1 MNKFSWER
9 ASASASCG
17 RITTRRWSSRVHAPC
32 IAIAISLAVAG
43 VAQAQSWDWVPTT
56 ATGTWGNNASWN
68 PNTGFPSVA
77 GAVVNFTAPL
87 TANQAVSL
95 GSTRTI
101 GTMNLGVPGNANRYS
116 FSNTA
121 NGVAFRANAGDTLGT
136 ATININNDSD
146 VNNGHSF
153 QNTLRLEVENLVIN
167 NNSVD
172 GRLNFQN
179 TFNDNDGDADRSP
192 TVTLNAVAGSNV
204 LQFQI
209 APSSTNR
216 NQWGKLVVNQNAI
229 LRNSNP
235 NAVSGTVS
243 DQALGRTLA
252 SFLADAITLNGG
264 VLQGGA
270 SNLIYNISANRG
282 ITLGAF
288 GGTLQRSWTVDSII
302 TGAGGLSVSQ
312 GGTTVLN
319 GANTYL
325 GATTVSAGTLWI
337 NGDQSAAT
345 GPLSVAA
352 GALLSGTGTIGGAV
366 SVLGGGTVGPGSGPG
381 TLTAISA
388 FVLASSTSALSFDL
402 NAQNTTIGGGIN
414 DLITGVTDLTLAGTL
429 SVAGTGNWLTVPDN
443 TAWRLFNYSGTLT
456 NNGIS
461 IGTAPTLASGQTF
474 QIDTSVLGQ
483 VNLVIVPEPSTLAFL
498 VTVAAIGVGA
508 GHGLRRRSSPP
519 RSC

>member
-1 MNKFSWER
+1 MNKFSGER
-9 ASASASCG
+9 ASVSASCG
-17 RITTRRWSSRVHAPC
+17 RITTRRWASRVHAPC

-43 VAQAQSWDWVPTT
+43 VAQAQSNWINTT
-56 ATGTWGNNASWN
+56 TSANQSWGTGTNWS
-68 PNTGFPSVA
+68 PSAVPSA
-77 GAVVNFTAPL
+77 IDAVVNITSNIAADQVITIASTSRTVGTLNIGDPDGSHKWNFTRSGT
-87 TANQAVSL
+87 TAALVFDVSS
-95 GSTRTI
+95 GSAALNLLAGARP
-101 GTMNLGVPGNANRYS
+101 GGYQMNTGLQLNDDLV
-116 FSNTA
+116 F
-121 NGVAFRANAGDTLGT
+121 
-136 ATININNDSD
+136 TINVESGNIGFNQPITESGGDKTFTLTSTVASTG
-146 VNNGHSF
+146 VNNFGG
-153 QNTLRLEVENLVIN
+153 QNGF
-167 NNSVD
+167 S
-172 GRLNFQN
+172 
-179 TFNDNDGDADRSP
+179 
-192 TVTLNAVAGSNV
+192 
-204 LQFQI
+204 
-209 APSSTNR
+209 
-216 NQWGKLVVNQNAI
+216 KLVV
-229 LRNSNP
+229 SG
-235 NAVSGTVS
+235 NAVFNINRSA
-243 DQALGRTLA
+243 DDRALGKTLA
-252 SFLADAITLNGG
+252 SYVADAITLNRGILKAA
-264 VLQGGA
+264 VD
-270 SNLIYNISANRG
+270 NTTYTISANRG
-282 ITLGAF
+282 ITLAADGGGLGADDATR
-288 GGTLQRSWTVDSII
+288 TLVVDSII
-302 TGAGGLSVSQ
+302 TGAGGLTLS
-312 GGTTVLN
+312 GPGLKTLN
-319 GANTYL
+319 GSNTYL
-325 GATTVSAGTLWI
+325 GNTVVTGGTLRI